1 MAAGGSSKTG
11 NSKSKTKTPRK
22 RRGVGSVSIT
32 VELSE
37 RDFNDLNLAYKQA
50 RGFDRTITRSQF
62 RSQVMASAVAGRLKA
77 MKAAASG
84 RL

>member
-1 MAAGGSSKTG
+1 MATTG
-11 NSKSKTKTPRK
+11 NSKSSSSKSKSKSPRK
-22 RRGVGSVSIT
+22 RRGVGSVNIT

-62 RSQVMASAVAGRLKA
+62 RSQVMAAAVSGRLKA
-77 MKAAASG
+77 MKAAANG
-84 RL
+84 RG